1 MFIHSHIFHPL
12 WNCIPPYV
20 SCILMPLPQLLAWI
34 TGVIGVLRRSLG
46 RLNAELT
53 PQTEGIWITS
63 PQKAWHQGLPH
74 WHVEKKNC
82 FWCFS
87 LPLLLSF
94 LFFLLFFFFF
104 LDENCHTEISLL
116 KTRGMKWR
124 RNASVLPAWVFHTE
138 PNVRLLRARVSFD
151 AMRQNM

>member
-34 TGVIGVLRRSLG
+34 TGVIGVLRCSLG

-63 PQKAWHQGLPH
+63 PQKAWHQGLH
-74 WHVEKKNC
+74 IGMWKRKIA
-82 FWCFS
+82 FDAS
-87 LPLLLSF
+87 LSPCYY
-94 LFFLLFFFFF
+94 LFFFFF